1 MDAQNSRS
9 SDFKLII
16 SYIAI
21 LLVSLLV
28 PFIYFFSII
37 IVPIP
42 LIVYSLQNKRDRV
55 YVIVVAIA
63 VITFLLTYMMQ
74 TLLFIPLFIVFA
86 ISGLSVGL
94 AIQQDKK
101 AYETWIQG
109 IVGYIVSL
117 LFVFVFT
124 QFVLEINWAEEIR
137 KVVNQS
143 IENVISILAQ
153 LDPTLQGQFQ
163 EQLQA
168 LKDQLYYIPNIIPAG
183 LAILS
188 VIFAFLTQWLSYKV
202 INKMHKRRLSF
213 PPVGK
218 LNLPKA
224 VIFIYLIGFL
234 MMFMESN
241 PSKGLFIVGQ
251 NITSLMFF
259 LIILQGLTFMFFYA
273 KYKKQS
279 NLLPIIIS
287 IISLVIP
294 FLLYVI
300 HFVGLFDLALSL
312 RRRMEGSQKG

>member
-21 LLVSLLV
+21 LLVSLLF
-28 PFIYFFSII
+28 PFIYFLSIM

-74 TLLFIPLFIVFA
+74 TLLFIPLFIVFT
-86 ISGLSVGL
+86 ISGLSIGL

-117 LFVFVFT
+117 LFIFVFT

-137 KVVNQS
+137 KAVNQS

-153 LDPTLQGQFQ
+153 LDPTLQGQL
-163 EQLQA
+163 EGQLQVI
-168 LKDQLYYIPNIIPAG
+168 KDQLYYIPNIIPAG

-202 INKMHKRRLSF
+202 INKMYKRRLSF

-224 VIFIYLIGFL
+224 VIFIYLIGFF
-234 MMFMESN
+234 MMFLESN

-273 KYKKQS
+273 RYKKQS
-279 NLLPIIIS
+279 NLLPIMAL

-294 FLLYVI
+294 FLLYII

>member
-109 IVGYIVSL
+109 IVGYIMSL

-124 QFVLEINWAEEIR
+124 QFVLEINWARSEE
-137 KVVNQS
+137 
-143 IENVISILAQ
+143 
-153 LDPTLQGQFQ
+153 
-163 EQLQA
+163 
-168 LKDQLYYIPNIIPAG
+168 
-183 LAILS
+183 
-188 VIFAFLTQWLSYKV
+188 
-202 INKMHKRRLSF
+202 RR
-213 PPVGK
+213 VGK
-218 LNLPKA
+218 E
-224 VIFIYLIGFL
+224 YRYR
-234 MMFMESN
+234 E
-241 PSKGLFIVGQ
+241 
-251 NITSLMFF
+251 
-259 LIILQGLTFMFFYA
+259 
-273 KYKKQS
+273 
-279 NLLPIIIS
+279 
-287 IISLVIP
+287 
-294 FLLYVI
+294 
-300 HFVGLFDLALSL
+300 
-312 RRRMEGSQKG
+312 